1 MSRQVLYAVLFCLG
15 SVGFVA
21 WRVLAVRNRD
31 TPHFEIVKDP
41 SASHGAG
48 CESLVGLTG
57 HVLEASTASPGS
69 TITVLILGDQS
80 TASEP
85 WRMGAYSVPSVRKV
99 LEGRSAKLWQQQQI
113 QRDISGKCQALRR
126 TTISPIF
133 LGVTQAVADL
143 HAHGCKPTSHCKL
156 FVDSDL
162 EENVEP
168 SITTRLNKTGGRQRV
183 SLPRVDNAGID
194 VVFCGVAVTDGRIR
208 DVASKGAR
216 KFVTHDSDRVNLL
229 QDLWRSLFD
238 QPALVR
244 FEPYCPNS
252 AQLGLSSIPIASG
265 SGTPDFERDGDSHAS
280 SRFARP

>member
-15 SVGFVA
+15 SVGFVL
-21 WRVLAVRNRD
+21 WRVEAVRTRE

-41 SASHGAG
+41 SASHGGG

-57 HVLEASTASPGS
+57 HVLEANAASPGS

-99 LEGRSAKLWQQQQI
+99 LEGRSTKLRQQQQI
-113 QRDISGKCQALRR
+113 LRDISGKCQALRR

-133 LGVTQAVADL
+133 LGVTQAAADL
-143 HAHGCKPTSHCKL
+143 HARGCKPTSHCQL
-156 FVDSDL
+156 FADTDL

-168 SITTRLNKTGGRQRV
+168 AIRKALLKNDGPKRIPLSLVENTGIG
-183 SLPRVDNAGID
+183 
-194 VVFCGVAVTDGRIR
+194 VVFCGVAVIDGRIR
-208 DVASKGAR
+208 DRAENAGR
-216 KFVTHDSDRVNLL
+216 QFVTSDSGRVKRT
-229 QDLWRSLFD
+229 QEIWRSLFAE
-238 QPALVR
+238 PGTVR

-252 AQLGLSSIPIASG
+252 TELERSVASFEIKRNG
-265 SGTPDFERDGDSHAS
+265 GTDAS
-280 SRFARP
+280 Q